1 VTVPVRLF
9 HYHLVTSELR
19 DVEARYVGRLGFE
32 LVARY
37 GRIGDE
43 HVSVEPGVSWEKL
56 EQDGF
61 KLRLS
66 ELERGAVNVVVQPG
80 HWRVPRVDHIGIA
93 LDEDDFQSVLGRAM
107 QWNLRVQEHGGRRTF
122 VASNAGYRLEV
133 HPPREWIDEL
143 LENKDELRVA
153 ELQLRADEPDAK
165 AGALAD
171 LLGQD
176 AHDNAVDVGGS
187 VVRFVEGGPEG
198 RPELYGE
205 RFA

>member
-1 VTVPVRLF
+1 MHLF

-56 EQDGF
+56 EHDGF

-122 VASNAGYRLEV
+122 VATNAGYRLEV

-143 LENKDELRVA
+143 LENKDDLQLA
-153 ELQLRADEPDAK
+153 ELQLRADEPEAK

-171 LLGQD
+171 LLGLE
-176 AHDNAVDVGGS
+176 AHDNAVNVGGA